1 MATLCV
7 FFGYSKA
14 PIWNSSENEMIKKNV
29 MANKLVNESLFITF
43 HVPYKLLGG
52 KLVSTIGQLPMV
64 TKLANSKWVRRVRV
78 SILFAQL
85 FLILYTMF
93 GFVTSLECLLCRKY
107 SSKTQLAELNI
118 ALEWKWN
125 FSHGIASSHVRLVFN
140 ILS

>member
-7 FFGYSKA
+7 FLGILKHQFETV
-14 PIWNSSENEMIKKNV
+14 PRMRWLKKNV